1 MNREELES
9 LDREGLVV
17 RAEASGIRRARI
29 LTRPELIDELLR
41 RQPGLDP
48 TDLKRSRGFFGRAR
62 DLLSRVV
69 ERGLHLPDAVDRI
82 RWSGSLPPSV
92 PHVEPE
98 AVPTL
103 TLAEIYAAQGHKAR
117 AIETLHRVLEREP
130 DHVPATALLARLQD
144 AAYVPPAPPLPP
156 EPDEPPPAQEASE
169 PDVDV
174 PASESD
180 AGRDSVAEAPS
191 SEETLLEASSE
202 APSTPEA
209 SAPEVSAASS
219 PELEDVDG
227 ADCWALPLSPGAMYV
242 GWRVAPAL
250 RDEGDARFV
259 LRVVAVSPSWDGPST
274 DMRDLDVAIDDREL
288 VVRGLPPEAI
298 VRVAI
303 GFVREDGFSPLAHS
317 PMFEPLGP
325 GADAELVRWTLE
337 GAMPPDP
344 TSPVARARARAETL
358 RAHEGVA
365 FATLV

>member
-156 EPDEPPPAQEASE
+156 EPDEPPPPQEASE

-191 SEETLLEASSE
+191 ESEEASLEASSE
-202 APSTPEA
+202 IEAAPVPSD
-209 SAPEVSAASS
+209 ASS
-219 PELEDVDG
+219 PDVEVLEG
-227 ADCWALPLSPGAMYV
+227 ADCWALPLSQGAMYV

-274 DMRDLDVAIDDREL
+274 DTRDLDVAIDDREL

-303 GFVREDGFSPLAHS
+303 GFVREEGFSPLAHS
-317 PMFEPLGP
+317 PMFEPGS
-325 GADAELVRWTLE
+325 GADAELVRWTLD
-337 GAMPPDP
+337 GAVPLTDSA
-344 TSPVARARARAETL
+344 SPVARALVRAEKL

-365 FATLV
+365 FAAIV